1 MEMMLGENSGVMI
14 LQLVVIGLA
23 ITILMM
29 LYSDSDT
36 IKSVKQVVDN
46 MDCVKECPQ
55 CPDCPDLVSEGCPAC
70 ICNEAS
76 ATPGMMECPTC
87 PKCPTCPSCPSQ
99 SMPKVDDIVDAI
111 FPGRN
116 RGLTSH
122 GNYFP
127 LDGLGET
134 TVEPAYSSVA
144 NLTSDLG
151 DTAGVVSFSDQMMDN
166 SIALAGK
173 KDPPISA
180 GAGVMSMGKNINN
193 PKATN
198 TMDANPTT
206 AMMDEPVTPPD
217 SPVNSDEEGMDS
229 EAPTPTEGKKSSEG
243 IIGEIEGELSSLESE
258 IENIF

>member
-55 CPDCPDLVSEGCPAC
+55 CPDCPDLVSEGCPDC
-70 ICNEAS
+70 VCNEGAETQP
-76 ATPGMMECPTC
+76 AMECPTC
-87 PKCPTCPSCPSQ
+87 PKCPTCPACPSQ

-127 LDGLGET
+127 LDGLGES

-173 KDPPISA
+173 KDPPISS
-180 GAGVMSMGKNINN
+180 GAGVMTAKSQPPPIPAKTLM
-193 PKATN
+193 N
-198 TMDANPTT
+198 TAD
-206 AMMDEPVTPPD
+206 DEPVTPPD
-217 SPVNSDEEGMDS
+217 SPVNSDEETDGEPS
-229 EAPTPTEGKKSSEG
+229 EPTPENGV
-243 IIGEIEGELSSLESE
+243 LSE
-258 IENIF
+258 IESEFASLENQFENIF